1 MQTTI
6 DDLAMISEAW
16 VLGELEAEF
25 ASPIPRIDTIDATAI
40 EMPSMASAQCPGPSL
55 SCWTSAMSRCCTT
68 YTCGPVGTTSMC
80 GC

>member
-40 EMPSMASAQCPGPSL
+40 EMPMNSYSSFH
-55 SCWTSAMSRCCTT
+55 CWTSAMSRCCTT